1 MIFFFL
7 TGHVTFQRGGDKR
20 VFYESNEIDPP
31 LYRAKLKLDTARWSR
46 AHFNYHSQRR
56 GIYSHANCVRRQY

>member
-1 MIFFFL
+1 MSVPIIFLWHTLFRC
-7 TGHVTFQRGGDKR
+7 TGGNHE
-20 VFYESNEIDPP
+20 FYINETDLRYLVIEI
-31 LYRAKLKLDTARWSR
+31 RHGVQSC